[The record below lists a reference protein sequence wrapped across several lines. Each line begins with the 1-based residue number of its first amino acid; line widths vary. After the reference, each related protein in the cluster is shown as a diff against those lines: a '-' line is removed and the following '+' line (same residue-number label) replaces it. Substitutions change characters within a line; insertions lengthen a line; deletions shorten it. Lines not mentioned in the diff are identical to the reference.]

1 MHVFPI
7 KKEKLGKLLTWRYNF
22 LDLDTQVFLVN
33 FGDFFILHNR
43 LWHFFGHQCLAHIR
57 FKNKKNVFPRFCK

>member
-1 MHVFPI
+1 MKLMHVFPI

-43 LWHFFGHQCLAHIR
+43 L
-57 FKNKKNVFPRFCK
+57 